1 MPEEEEEVYYMYI
14 HGLEL
19 GYGGGGG
26 GGGSLLH
33 VYTWFGAGVWGG
45 EEEEE
50 VYYMY
55 IHGLE
60 LGYGGGGG
68 GRRRGGSLLHVYT
81 WFGAAN
87 MYMYTLGHLNF
98 CVLSHILRVGVAAN
112 DNLISVTNFAGVSMN
127 QTVFIIAH
135 SARACA
141 IWSGSQDCITF

>member
-1 MPEEEEEVYYMYI
+1 MGGGEEEEEVYYMYI

-19 GYGGGGG
+19 GYGGGRRRRKFTTCI
-26 GGGSLLH
+26 
-33 VYTWFGAGVWGG
+33 YMVWSWG
-45 EEEEE
+45 
-50 VYYMY
+50 M
-55 IHGLE
+55 
-60 LGYGGGGG
+60 GGGGG